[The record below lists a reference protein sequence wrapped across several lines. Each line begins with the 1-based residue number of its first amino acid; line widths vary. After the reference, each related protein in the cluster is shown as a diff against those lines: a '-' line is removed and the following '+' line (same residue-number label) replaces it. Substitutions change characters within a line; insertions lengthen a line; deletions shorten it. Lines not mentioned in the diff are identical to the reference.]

1 MTENA
6 APEAPANDLHSVYS
20 IRRAMHNVLRCDS
33 AQSVRVLFD
42 FFLEKN
48 LVPRV
53 IFGTLD
59 WMRNTP
65 VGTATVLAYGI
76 LAYCSVR
83 KTGSG
88 DAATIAL
95 RDNERGAIKNF
106 KRDVPDQP
114 WTDVSINKKGGL
126 WTIVK
131 SILTTKAFRAVGNLR
146 RSARIARRLLNRH
159 GLFHSMR
166 MMETVF
172 YYFRFMELFRDHKFN
187 YTVMSSAANPHAVA
201 FNLAAKRSGVRSVI
215 VLHSMPTKTMGRLFY
230 DLAIVESEAAK
241 NVYEQEAA
249 GVKQFIVKSS
259 RPSFRPMQIPEK
271 WSDLTAALFLSK
283 DPQEDVVR
291 KIIDDFLEHGA
302 VERFLVRPH
311 PANLDPG
318 LRSRLTASYGERVF
332 FSAGGPA
339 HDDIAQSDLIVAGN
353 SGVHVEAVLAGKL
366 SCFVAGLDHSP
377 FDLLGF
383 VDAGLIYHLKET
395 SAFDPEKVVEF
406 YSAASW
412 LDVLRIYANI
422 DQEPEQVAVAIRK
435 ALGKALEK

>member
-1 MTENA
+1 MTVNA
-6 APEAPANDLHSVYS
+6 APEVPANDLHSVYS

-33 AQSVRVLFD
+33 AESVRVLFD

-48 LVPRV
+48 AVPRI

-65 VGTATVLAYGI
+65 VGTATVISYGI

-83 KTGSG
+83 KTGAG
-88 DAATIAL
+88 DAVTIAL
-95 RDNERGAIKNF
+95 RENERGAIKSF
-106 KRDVPDQP
+106 KQDVPHQA
-114 WTDVSINKKGGL
+114 WTDVSINKKGGI

-131 SILTTKAFRAVGNLR
+131 SILTTKAFREISNLR
-146 RSARIARRLLNRH
+146 RCARIARRLLNRH
-159 GLFHSMR
+159 GLFHTMR

-172 YYFRFMELFRDHKFN
+172 YYFRFMELFCAEQFN
-187 YTVMSSAANPHAVA
+187 YTVMSSAANPHAIA

-241 NVYEQEAA
+241 HVYQQEAA
-249 GVKQFIVKSS
+249 GVEQFVVKSS
-259 RPSFRPMQIPEK
+259 RPLYRPMQMPEQ
-271 WSDLTAALFLSK
+271 WSDLTAAIFLSK

-291 KIIDDFLEHGA
+291 KIIDDIFEHGA
-302 VERFLVRPH
+302 VNHFLIRPH

-318 LRSRLTASYGERVF
+318 LRSRLTASYGDRVS

-339 HDDIAQSDLIVAGN
+339 HGDIAQCDLVVAGN

-383 VDAGLIYHLKET
+383 VEAGLVYHLKET
-395 SAFDPEKVVEF
+395 SAFEPKQVVDF
-406 YSAASW
+406 YNAASW
-412 LDVLRIYANI
+412 QDVLRIYANI
-422 DQEPEQVAVAIRK
+422 DQEPEQVAAAIQD
-435 ALGKALEK
+435 ALGK

>member
-1 MTENA
+1 MTVNA
-6 APEAPANDLHSVYS
+6 DPEVPSNDLHSVYS
-20 IRRAMHNVLRCDS
+20 IRRAMHDVLRCDS

-48 LVPRV
+48 FVPRI

-65 VGTATVLAYGI
+65 VGTATVISYGI

-83 KTGSG
+83 KTGTG
-88 DAATIAL
+88 NAATIAL
-95 RDNERGAIKNF
+95 RENERGAITSF
-106 KRDVPDQP
+106 KRDVPHQP
-114 WTDVSINKKGGL
+114 WTDVSIDKKKGL

-131 SILTTKAFRAVGNLR
+131 SILTTKAFGNIGNLR
-146 RSARIARRLLNRH
+146 RSATIARRLLNRH

-172 YYFRFMELFRDHKFN
+172 YYFRFMELFREHQFD
-187 YTVMSSAANPHAVA
+187 YTVMSSAANPHAIA
-201 FNLAAKRSGVRSVI
+201 FNLAAKRSGIRSVI

-241 NVYEQEAA
+241 HVYQQEAA

-259 RPSFRPMQIPEK
+259 RPLYRPMQIPEQ

-291 KIIDDFLEHGA
+291 AIIENLLEHGA
-302 VERFLVRPH
+302 FSHFLIRPH

-318 LRSRLTASYGERVF
+318 LRSRLTASYGDHVS

-339 HDDIAQSDLIVAGN
+339 HDDIAQCDLVVAGN
-353 SGVHVEAVLAGKL
+353 SGVHVEAVLGGKL
-366 SCFVAGLDHSP
+366 SCFVADLDHSP

-383 VDAGLIYHLKET
+383 VEAGLIYHLKEI
-395 SAFDPEKVVEF
+395 SAYDPKQVVEF

-412 LDVLRIYANI
+412 QDVLRIYANI
-422 DQEPEQVAVAIRK
+422 DQEPEQVAEAIRN
-435 ALGKALEK
+435 AL